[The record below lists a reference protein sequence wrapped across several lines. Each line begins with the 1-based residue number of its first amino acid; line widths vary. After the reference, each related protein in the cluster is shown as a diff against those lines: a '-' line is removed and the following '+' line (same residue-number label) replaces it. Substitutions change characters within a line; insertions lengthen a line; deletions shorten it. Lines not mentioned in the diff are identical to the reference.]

1 MLFISS
7 GLRHHD
13 ILGNIGVG
21 SDEVM
26 RSPENKGGLFCDV
39 MFHAFCAS
47 TVRLLNKY

>member
-1 MLFISS
+1 MTF
-7 GLRHHD
+7 
-13 ILGNIGVG
+13 LGNIGVG